1 MYRKTIMNISLLYSM
16 FLGDSPK
23 WYKQS
28 ILLFLLINPLLLI
41 TLNSAGLNGGFILGW
56 VILLQFIFTLALA
69 LKCYPLQPGGLLAI
83 EALIMDLSN
92 PYSMM
97 HEIEANIEVIL
108 LLIFMVAGIFFMKN
122 LMLTI
127 FTKLLL
133 NINSKVWLSLLYCFT
148 AAFLSAFL
156 DALTVTA
163 VLIGVTV
170 GFYRIYHLIIS
181 DKYFDDSSH
190 DIHNDSTVDSLKIEE
205 LEEFKSFLRQL
216 IMHGAVGTALGGV
229 CTIVGEPQNLLIAN
243 IADWDFIEFFLYM
256 APVTMPV
263 FVTGLIVCYCLE
275 KFKLAGFGSELPENI
290 RIIFSDYAKYEKEI
304 NKNDNKKKAELIVE
318 FCVLL
323 LLIFA
328 LAFHIAAVGIIGL
341 GVIILLT
348 SFKGITHEHYLGDAF
363 KEALP
368 FTALLCVF
376 FAIVSVIHE
385 QHLFTPVINYVLTY
399 SIESQT
405 SIFFIANGV
414 LSAIS
419 DNVFVATI
427 YINEVKALL
436 DAEQITREHF
446 NNLTIA
452 INTGTNIPSI
462 ATPNGQAAFLFLLTS
477 SLAPLINLSYF
488 RMVLLA
494 LPYTIVLT
502 IVALVSVY
510 LFI

>member
-1 MYRKTIMNISLLYSM
+1 M

-28 ILLFLLINPLLLI
+28 ILLFLFINPLLLI
-41 TLNSAGLNGGFILGW
+41 ALNSAGLNGGFILGW

-190 DIHNDSTVDSLKIEE
+190 DIHSDSTVDSLKIEE

-263 FVTGLIVCYCLE
+263 FVTGLIVCFCLE

-290 RIIFSDYAKYEKEI
+290 RIIFSDYAQYEKEI

-348 SFKGITHEHYLGDAF
+348 SFKGITHEHFLGDAF

-399 SIESQT
+399 SVESQT

>member
-1 MYRKTIMNISLLYSM
+1 MNISLMYSM
-16 FLGDSPK
+16 FLGDSPR
-23 WYKQS
+23 WYKQAILS
-28 ILLFLLINPLLLI
+28 FLIINPILLVV
-41 TLNSAGLNGGFILGW
+41 LNSLGLNGGFIMGW
-56 VILLQFIFTLALA
+56 IILLQFIFTLALA

-83 EALIMDLSN
+83 EALVMDLSN

-108 LLIFMVAGIFFMKN
+108 LLVFMVAGIFFMKN

-133 NINSKVWLSLLYCFT
+133 NVKSKVWLSLLYCFT

-181 DKYFDDSSH
+181 NKYFDDTAH
-190 DIHNDSTVDSLKIEE
+190 DIHNDASIDSLKVEE
-205 LEEFKSFLRQL
+205 LDEFKGFLRQL

-229 CTIVGEPQNLLIAN
+229 CTIVGEPQNLLIAK
-243 IADWDFIEFFLYM
+243 IAGWDFIEFFLYM

-263 FVTGLIVCYCLE
+263 FIAGLLTCFCLE
-275 KFKLAGFGSELPENI
+275 RFKLAGFGSELPENI
-290 RIIFSDYAKYEKEI
+290 RTIFSEYALYENETS
-304 NKNDNKKKAELIVE
+304 KNDDKKKAELAVE
-318 FCVLL
+318 LFVLV

-328 LAFHIAAVGIIGL
+328 LAFHIAEVGIIGL

-376 FAIVSVIHE
+376 FAVVSVIHE
-385 QHLFTPVINYVLTY
+385 QHLFTPVIEYIVDPNVFNE
-399 SIESQT
+399 SSQT
-405 SIFFIANGV
+405 IIFFLANGA

-427 YINEVKALL
+427 YINEVKNLL
-436 DAEQITREHF
+436 DAGEISLEHF

-488 RMVLLA
+488 RMVLMA

-502 IVALVSVY
+502 IVALISVY

>member
-1 MYRKTIMNISLLYSM
+1 MNISLMYSM
-16 FLGDSPK
+16 FLGDSPR
-23 WYKQS
+23 WYKQAILS
-28 ILLFLLINPLLLI
+28 FLIINPILLIV
-41 TLNSAGLNGGFILGW
+41 LNSLGLNGGFIMGW
-56 VILLQFIFTLALA
+56 IILLQFIFTLALA

-83 EALIMDLSN
+83 EALVMDLSN

-108 LLIFMVAGIFFMKN
+108 LLVFMVAGIFFMKN

-133 NINSKVWLSLLYCFT
+133 NVKSKVWLSLLYCFT

-181 DKYFDDSSH
+181 NKYFDDTAH
-190 DIHNDSTVDSLKIEE
+190 DIHNDASIDSLKVEE
-205 LEEFKSFLRQL
+205 LDEFKGFLRQL

-229 CTIVGEPQNLLIAN
+229 CTIVGEPQNLLIAK
-243 IADWDFIEFFLYM
+243 IAGWDFIEFFLYM

-263 FVTGLIVCYCLE
+263 FIAGLLTCFCLE
-275 KFKLAGFGSELPENI
+275 RFKLAGFGSELPENI
-290 RIIFSDYAKYEKEI
+290 RTIFSEYALYENETS
-304 NKNDNKKKAELIVE
+304 KNDDKKKAELAVE
-318 FCVLL
+318 LFVLV

-328 LAFHIAAVGIIGL
+328 LAFHIAEVGIIGL

-376 FAIVSVIHE
+376 FAVVSVIHE
-385 QHLFTPVINYVLTY
+385 QHLFTPVIEYIVDPNVFNE
-399 SIESQT
+399 SSQT
-405 SIFFIANGV
+405 IIFFLANGA

-427 YINEVKALL
+427 YINEVKNLL
-436 DAEQITREHF
+436 DAGEISLEHF

-488 RMVLLA
+488 RMVLMA

-502 IVALVSVY
+502 IVALISVY

>member
-1 MYRKTIMNISLLYSM
+1 MYSM
-16 FLGDSPK
+16 FLGDSPR
-23 WYKQS
+23 WYKQAILS
-28 ILLFLLINPLLLI
+28 FLIINPILLMV
-41 TLNSAGLNGGFILGW
+41 LNSLGLNGGFILGW

-83 EALIMDLSN
+83 EALVMDLSN

-97 HEIEANIEVIL
+97 HEIEVNIEVIL
-108 LLIFMVAGIFFMKN
+108 LLVFMVAGIFFMKN

-133 NINSKVWLSLLYCFT
+133 NVKSKVWLSLLYCFT

-181 DKYFDDSSH
+181 DKYFGDTNH
-190 DIHNDSTVDSLKIEE
+190 DIYNDTSIDSLKVEE
-205 LEEFKSFLRQL
+205 LDDFKGFLRQL

-229 CTIVGEPQNLLIAN
+229 CTIVGEPQNLLIAK
-243 IADWDFIEFFLYM
+243 IAGWDFIEFFLYM

-263 FVTGLIVCYCLE
+263 FIAGLLTCFCLE
-275 KFKLAGFGSELPENI
+275 RFKLAGFGSELPGNI
-290 RIIFSDYAKYEKEI
+290 RTIFAEYALYENETS
-304 NKNDNKKKAELIVE
+304 KNDDKKKAELAVE
-318 FCVLL
+318 FFVLV

-328 LAFHIAAVGIIGL
+328 LAFHIAEVGIIGL

-385 QHLFTPVINYVLTY
+385 QHLFTPVIEYIVDPNVFNE
-399 SIESQT
+399 SSQT
-405 SIFFIANGV
+405 IIFFLANGA

-427 YINEVKALL
+427 YINEVKNLL
-436 DAEQITREHF
+436 DVGEISLEHF

-488 RMVLLA
+488 RMVLMA

-502 IVALVSVY
+502 IVALISVY

>member
-1 MYRKTIMNISLLYSM
+1 MNISLMYSM
-16 FLGDSPK
+16 FLGDSPR
-23 WYKQS
+23 WYKQAILGFLIINP
-28 ILLFLLINPLLLI
+28 ILLFV
-41 TLNSAGLNGGFILGW
+41 LNSLGLNGGFVLGW

-83 EALIMDLSN
+83 EALVMDLSN

-108 LLIFMVAGIFFMKN
+108 LLVFMVAGIFFMKN

-133 NINSKVWLSLLYCFT
+133 NVKSKVWLSLLYCFT

-181 DKYFDDSSH
+181 NKYFDDASH
-190 DIHNDSTVDSLKIEE
+190 DIYDNSSVNVQRIEE
-205 LEEFKSFLRQL
+205 LEDFKGFLREL

-229 CTIVGEPQNLLIAN
+229 CTIVGEPQNLLIAK
-243 IADWDFIEFFLYM
+243 IAGWDFMEFFLYM

-263 FVTGLIVCYCLE
+263 FVAGLILCFFLE
-275 KFKLAGFGSELPENI
+275 RFKLAGFGSELPDNI
-290 RIIFSDYAKYEKEI
+290 RAIFLEYASYE
-304 NKNDNKKKAELIVE
+304 NKKNEHDSKMKAELAIELFVL
-318 FCVLL
+318 VLL
-323 LLIFA
+323 ILA
-328 LAFHIAAVGIIGL
+328 LAFHIAEVGIIGL

-376 FAIVSVIHE
+376 FAVVSVIHE
-385 QHLFTPVINYVLTY
+385 QHLFTPIIDYIVDPTVFSDDT
-399 SIESQT
+399 QT
-405 SIFFIANGV
+405 IIFFLANGV

-436 DAEQITREHF
+436 DAGTISLEHF

-477 SLAPLINLSYF
+477 SLAPLINLSYL
-488 RMVLLA
+488 RMVLMA

-502 IVALVSVY
+502 IVALISVN

>member
-1 MYRKTIMNISLLYSM
+1 MNISLMYSM
-16 FLGDSPK
+16 FLGDSPR
-23 WYKQS
+23 WYKQAILS
-28 ILLFLLINPLLLI
+28 FLIINPILLMV
-41 TLNSAGLNGGFILGW
+41 LNSLGLNGGFILGW

-83 EALIMDLSN
+83 EALVMDLSN

-108 LLIFMVAGIFFMKN
+108 LLVFMVAGIFFMKN

-133 NINSKVWLSLLYCFT
+133 NVKSKVWLSLLYCFT

-181 DKYFDDSSH
+181 DKYFGDTDH
-190 DIHNDSTVDSLKIEE
+190 DIYNDTSIDSLKVEE
-205 LEEFKSFLRQL
+205 LDDFKGFLRQL

-229 CTIVGEPQNLLIAN
+229 CTIVGEPQNLLIAK

-263 FVTGLIVCYCLE
+263 FIVGLLTCFCLE
-275 KFKLAGFGSELPENI
+275 RFKLAGFGSELPGNI
-290 RIIFSDYAKYEKEI
+290 RTIFAEYALYENETS
-304 NKNDNKKKAELIVE
+304 KNDDKKKAELAVE
-318 FCVLL
+318 FFVLV

-328 LAFHIAAVGIIGL
+328 LAFHIAEVGIIGL

-385 QHLFTPVINYVLTY
+385 QHLFTPVIEYIVDPNVFNE
-399 SIESQT
+399 SSQT
-405 SIFFIANGV
+405 IIFFLANGA

-427 YINEVKALL
+427 YINEVKNLL
-436 DAEQITREHF
+436 DVGEISLEHF

-488 RMVLLA
+488 RMVLMA

-502 IVALVSVY
+502 IVALISVY

>member
-1 MYRKTIMNISLLYSM
+1 MYSM
-16 FLGDSPK
+16 FLGDSPR
-23 WYKQS
+23 WYKQAILGFLIINP
-28 ILLFLLINPLLLI
+28 ILLFV
-41 TLNSAGLNGGFILGW
+41 LNSLGLNGGFVLGW

-83 EALIMDLSN
+83 EALVMDLSN

-108 LLIFMVAGIFFMKN
+108 LLVFMVAGIFFMKN

-133 NINSKVWLSLLYCFT
+133 NVKSKVWLSLLYCFT

-181 DKYFDDSSH
+181 NKYFDDASH
-190 DIHNDSTVDSLKIEE
+190 DIYDNSSVNVQRIEE
-205 LEEFKSFLRQL
+205 LEDFKGFLREL

-229 CTIVGEPQNLLIAN
+229 CTIVGEPQNLLIAK
-243 IADWDFIEFFLYM
+243 IAGWDFMEFFLYM

-263 FVTGLIVCYCLE
+263 FVAGLILCFCLE
-275 KFKLAGFGSELPENI
+275 RFKLAGFGSELPDNI
-290 RIIFSDYAKYEKEI
+290 RAIFLEYASYE
-304 NKNDNKKKAELIVE
+304 NKKNEHDSKMKAELAIELFVL
-318 FCVLL
+318 VLL
-323 LLIFA
+323 ILA
-328 LAFHIAAVGIIGL
+328 LAFHIAEVGIIGL

-376 FAIVSVIHE
+376 FAVVSVIHE
-385 QHLFTPVINYVLTY
+385 QHLFTPIIDYIVDPTVFSDDT
-399 SIESQT
+399 QT
-405 SIFFIANGV
+405 IIFFLANGV

-436 DAEQITREHF
+436 DAGTISLEHF

-477 SLAPLINLSYF
+477 SLAPLINLSYL
-488 RMVLLA
+488 RMVLMA
-494 LPYTIVLT
+494 LPYTVVLT
-502 IVALVSVY
+502 IVALISVN

>member
-1 MYRKTIMNISLLYSM
+1 MYSM
-16 FLGDSPK
+16 FLGDSPR
-23 WYKQS
+23 WYKQAILS
-28 ILLFLLINPLLLI
+28 FLIINPILLVV
-41 TLNSAGLNGGFILGW
+41 LNSLGLNGGFIMGW
-56 VILLQFIFTLALA
+56 IILLQFIFTLALA

-83 EALIMDLSN
+83 EALVMDLSN

-108 LLIFMVAGIFFMKN
+108 LLVFMVAGIFFMKN

-133 NINSKVWLSLLYCFT
+133 NVKSKVWLSLLYCFT

-181 DKYFDDSSH
+181 NKYFDDTAH
-190 DIHNDSTVDSLKIEE
+190 DIHNDASIDSLKVEE
-205 LEEFKSFLRQL
+205 LDDFKGFLRQL

-229 CTIVGEPQNLLIAN
+229 CTIVGEPQNLLIAK
-243 IADWDFIEFFLYM
+243 IAGWDFIEFFLYM

-263 FVTGLIVCYCLE
+263 FIAGLLTCFCLE
-275 KFKLAGFGSELPENI
+275 RFKLAGFGSELPENI
-290 RIIFSDYAKYEKEI
+290 RTIFSEYALYENETS
-304 NKNDNKKKAELIVE
+304 KNDDKKKAELAVE
-318 FCVLL
+318 LFVLV

-328 LAFHIAAVGIIGL
+328 LAFHIAEVGIIGL

-376 FAIVSVIHE
+376 FAVVSVIHE
-385 QHLFTPVINYVLTY
+385 QHLFTPVIEYIVDPNVFNE
-399 SIESQT
+399 SSQT
-405 SIFFIANGV
+405 ITFFLANGA

-427 YINEVKALL
+427 YINEVKNLL
-436 DAEQITREHF
+436 DAGEISLEHF

-488 RMVLLA
+488 RMVLMA

-502 IVALVSVY
+502 IVALISVY

>member
-1 MYRKTIMNISLLYSM
+1 MNISLMYSM
-16 FLGDSPK
+16 FLGDSPR
-23 WYKQS
+23 WYKQAILS
-28 ILLFLLINPLLLI
+28 FLLLNPILLMV
-41 TLNSAGLNGGFILGW
+41 LNSLGLNGGFIMGW

-83 EALIMDLSN
+83 EALVMDLSN

-108 LLIFMVAGIFFMKN
+108 LLVFMVAGIFFMKN

-133 NINSKVWLSLLYCFT
+133 NVKSKIWLSLLYCFT

-181 DKYFDDSSH
+181 DKYFGDTNH
-190 DIHNDSTVDSLKIEE
+190 DIYNDTSIDSLKVEE
-205 LEEFKSFLRQL
+205 LDDFKGFLRQL

-229 CTIVGEPQNLLIAN
+229 CTIVGEPQNLLIAK
-243 IADWDFIEFFLYM
+243 IAGWDFIEFFIYM

-263 FVTGLIVCYCLE
+263 FIAGLLTCFCLE
-275 KFKLAGFGSELPENI
+275 RFKLAGFGSELPENI
-290 RIIFSDYAKYEKEI
+290 RTIFAEYALYENETS
-304 NKNDNKKKAELIVE
+304 KNDDKKKAELAVE
-318 FCVLL
+318 LFVLV

-328 LAFHIAAVGIIGL
+328 LAFHIAEVGIIGL

-385 QHLFTPVINYVLTY
+385 QHLFTPVIEYIVDPNVFNE
-399 SIESQT
+399 SSQT
-405 SIFFIANGV
+405 IIFFLANGA

-427 YINEVKALL
+427 YINEVKNLL
-436 DAEQITREHF
+436 DAGEITLEHF

-488 RMVLLA
+488 RMVLMA

-502 IVALVSVY
+502 IVALISVY

>member
-1 MYRKTIMNISLLYSM
+1 MNISLMYSM
-16 FLGDSPK
+16 FLGDSPR
-23 WYKQS
+23 WYKQA
-28 ILLFLLINPLLLI
+28 ILGFLVINPILLI
-41 TLNSAGLNGGFILGW
+41 TLNSLGLNGGFIMGW
-56 VILLQFIFTLALA
+56 IILLQFIFTLALA

-83 EALIMDLSN
+83 EALVMDLSN

-108 LLIFMVAGIFFMKN
+108 LLVFMVAGIFFMKN

-133 NINSKVWLSLLYCFT
+133 NVKSKVWLSLLYCFT

-181 DKYFDDSSH
+181 NKYFDDTAH
-190 DIHNDSTVDSLKIEE
+190 DIHNDASIDSLKVEE
-205 LEEFKSFLRQL
+205 LDDFKGFLRQL

-229 CTIVGEPQNLLIAN
+229 CTIVGEPQNLLIAK
-243 IADWDFIEFFLYM
+243 IAGWDFIEFFLYM

-263 FVTGLIVCYCLE
+263 FIAGLLTCFCLE
-275 KFKLAGFGSELPENI
+275 RFKLAGFGSELPENI
-290 RIIFSDYAKYEKEI
+290 RTIFSEYALYENETS
-304 NKNDNKKKAELIVE
+304 KNDDKKKAELAVE
-318 FCVLL
+318 LFVLV

-328 LAFHIAAVGIIGL
+328 LAFHIAEVGIIGL

-376 FAIVSVIHE
+376 FAVVSVIHE
-385 QHLFTPVINYVLTY
+385 QHLFTPVIEYIVDPNVFNE
-399 SIESQT
+399 SSQT
-405 SIFFIANGV
+405 IIFFLANGA

-427 YINEVKALL
+427 YINEVKNLL
-436 DAEQITREHF
+436 DAGEISLEHF

-488 RMVLLA
+488 RMVLMA

-502 IVALVSVY
+502 IVALISVY

>member
-1 MYRKTIMNISLLYSM
+1 MNISLMYSM
-16 FLGDSPK
+16 FLGDSPR
-23 WYKQS
+23 WYKQAILGFLIINP
-28 ILLFLLINPLLLI
+28 ILLFV
-41 TLNSAGLNGGFILGW
+41 LNSLGLNGGFVLGW

-83 EALIMDLSN
+83 EALVMDLSN

-108 LLIFMVAGIFFMKN
+108 LLVFMVAGIFFMKN

-133 NINSKVWLSLLYCFT
+133 NVKSKVWLSLLYCFT

-181 DKYFDDSSH
+181 NKYFDDASH
-190 DIHNDSTVDSLKIEE
+190 DIYDNSSVSVQRIEE
-205 LEEFKSFLRQL
+205 LEDFKGFLREL

-229 CTIVGEPQNLLIAN
+229 CTIVGEPQNLLIAK
-243 IADWDFIEFFLYM
+243 IAGWDFMEFFLYM

-263 FVTGLIVCYCLE
+263 FVAGLILCFCLE
-275 KFKLAGFGSELPENI
+275 RFKLAGFGSELPDNI
-290 RIIFSDYAKYEKEI
+290 RSIFLEYASYE
-304 NKNDNKKKAELIVE
+304 NKKNEHDSKMKAELAIELFVL
-318 FCVLL
+318 VLL
-323 LLIFA
+323 ILA
-328 LAFHIAAVGIIGL
+328 LAFHIAEVGIIGL

-376 FAIVSVIHE
+376 FAVVSVIHE
-385 QHLFTPVINYVLTY
+385 QHLFSPIIDYIVDPTVFSDDT
-399 SIESQT
+399 QT
-405 SIFFIANGV
+405 IIFFLANGV

-436 DAEQITREHF
+436 DAGTISLEHF

-477 SLAPLINLSYF
+477 SLAPLINLSYL
-488 RMVLLA
+488 RMVLMA

-502 IVALVSVY
+502 IVALISVN

>member
-1 MYRKTIMNISLLYSM
+1 MNISLMYSM
-16 FLGDSPK
+16 FLGDSPR
-23 WYKQS
+23 WYKQAILGFLIINP
-28 ILLFLLINPLLLI
+28 ILLFV
-41 TLNSAGLNGGFILGW
+41 LNSLGLNGGFVLGW

-83 EALIMDLSN
+83 EALVMDLSN

-108 LLIFMVAGIFFMKN
+108 LLVFMVAGIFFMKN

-133 NINSKVWLSLLYCFT
+133 NVKSKVWLSLLYCFT

-181 DKYFDDSSH
+181 NKYFDDASH
-190 DIHNDSTVDSLKIEE
+190 DIYDNSSVNVQRIEE
-205 LEEFKSFLRQL
+205 LEDFKGFLREL

-229 CTIVGEPQNLLIAN
+229 CTIVGEPQNLLIAK
-243 IADWDFIEFFLYM
+243 IAGWNFMEFFLYM

-263 FVTGLIVCYCLE
+263 FVAGLILCFCLE
-275 KFKLAGFGSELPENI
+275 RFKLAGFGSELPDNI
-290 RIIFSDYAKYEKEI
+290 RAIFLEYASYE
-304 NKNDNKKKAELIVE
+304 NKKNEHDSKMKAELAIELFVL
-318 FCVLL
+318 VLL
-323 LLIFA
+323 ILA
-328 LAFHIAAVGIIGL
+328 LAFHIAEVGIIGL

-376 FAIVSVIHE
+376 FAVVSVIHE
-385 QHLFTPVINYVLTY
+385 QHLFSPIIDYIVDPTVFSDDT
-399 SIESQT
+399 QT
-405 SIFFIANGV
+405 IIFFLANGV

-436 DAEQITREHF
+436 DAGTISLEHF

-477 SLAPLINLSYF
+477 SLAPLINLSYL
-488 RMVLLA
+488 RMVLMA

-502 IVALVSVY
+502 IVALISVN

>member
-1 MYRKTIMNISLLYSM
+1 MYSM
-16 FLGDSPK
+16 FLGDSPR
-23 WYKQS
+23 WYKQAILS
-28 ILLFLLINPLLLI
+28 FLIINPILLVV
-41 TLNSAGLNGGFILGW
+41 LNSLGLNGGFIMGW
-56 VILLQFIFTLALA
+56 IILLQFIFTLALA

-83 EALIMDLSN
+83 EALVMDLSN

-108 LLIFMVAGIFFMKN
+108 LLVFMVAGIFFMKN

-133 NINSKVWLSLLYCFT
+133 NVKSKVWLSLLYCFT

-181 DKYFDDSSH
+181 NKYFDDTAH
-190 DIHNDSTVDSLKIEE
+190 DIHNDASIDSLKVEE
-205 LEEFKSFLRQL
+205 LDDFKGFLRQL

-229 CTIVGEPQNLLIAN
+229 CTIVGEPQNLLIAK
-243 IADWDFIEFFLYM
+243 IAGWDFIEFFLYM

-263 FVTGLIVCYCLE
+263 FIAGLLTCFCLE
-275 KFKLAGFGSELPENI
+275 RFKLAGFGSELPENI
-290 RIIFSDYAKYEKEI
+290 RTIFSEYALYENETS
-304 NKNDNKKKAELIVE
+304 KNDDKKKAELAVE
-318 FCVLL
+318 LFVLVLL
-323 LLIFA
+323 ILA
-328 LAFHIAAVGIIGL
+328 LAFHIAEVGIIGL

-376 FAIVSVIHE
+376 FAVVSVIHE
-385 QHLFTPVINYVLTY
+385 QHLFTPVIEYIVDPNVFNE
-399 SIESQT
+399 SSQT
-405 SIFFIANGV
+405 IIFFLANGA

-427 YINEVKALL
+427 YINEVKNLL
-436 DAEQITREHF
+436 DAGEISLEHF

-488 RMVLLA
+488 RMVLMA

-502 IVALVSVY
+502 IVALISVY

>member
-1 MYRKTIMNISLLYSM
+1 MYSM
-16 FLGDSPK
+16 FLGDSPR
-23 WYKQS
+23 WYKQAILS
-28 ILLFLLINPLLLI
+28 FLILNPILLMV
-41 TLNSAGLNGGFILGW
+41 LNSLGLNGGFILGW

-83 EALIMDLSN
+83 EALVMDLSN

-108 LLIFMVAGIFFMKN
+108 LLVFMVAGIFFMKN

-133 NINSKVWLSLLYCFT
+133 NVKSKVWLSLLYCFT

-181 DKYFDDSSH
+181 DKYFGDTNH
-190 DIHNDSTVDSLKIEE
+190 DIYNDTSIDSLKVEE
-205 LEEFKSFLRQL
+205 LDDFKGFLRQL

-229 CTIVGEPQNLLIAN
+229 CTIVGEPQNLLIAK
-243 IADWDFIEFFLYM
+243 IAGWDFIEFFLYM

-263 FVTGLIVCYCLE
+263 FIAGLLTCFCLE
-275 KFKLAGFGSELPENI
+275 RFKLAGFGSELPGNI
-290 RIIFSDYAKYEKEI
+290 RTIFAEYALYENETS
-304 NKNDNKKKAELIVE
+304 KNDDKKKAELAVE
-318 FCVLL
+318 FFVLV

-328 LAFHIAAVGIIGL
+328 LAFHIAEVGIIGL

-385 QHLFTPVINYVLTY
+385 QHLFTPVIEYIVDPNVFNE
-399 SIESQT
+399 SSQT
-405 SIFFIANGV
+405 IIFFLANGA

-427 YINEVKALL
+427 YINEVKNLL
-436 DAEQITREHF
+436 DAGEISLEHF

-488 RMVLLA
+488 RMVLMA

-502 IVALVSVY
+502 IVALISVY

>member
-1 MYRKTIMNISLLYSM
+1 MYSM
-16 FLGDSPK
+16 FLGDSPR
-23 WYKQS
+23 WYKQAILS
-28 ILLFLLINPLLLI
+28 FLIINPILLVV
-41 TLNSAGLNGGFILGW
+41 LNSLGLNGGFIMGW
-56 VILLQFIFTLALA
+56 IILLQFIFTLALA

-83 EALIMDLSN
+83 EALVMDLSN

-108 LLIFMVAGIFFMKN
+108 LLVFMVAGIFFMKN

-133 NINSKVWLSLLYCFT
+133 NVKSKVWLSLLYCFT

-181 DKYFDDSSH
+181 NKYFDDTAH
-190 DIHNDSTVDSLKIEE
+190 DIHNDASIDSLKVEE
-205 LEEFKSFLRQL
+205 LDDFKGFLRQL

-229 CTIVGEPQNLLIAN
+229 CTIVGEPQNLLIAK
-243 IADWDFIEFFLYM
+243 IAGWDFIEFFLYM

-263 FVTGLIVCYCLE
+263 FITGLLTCFCLE
-275 KFKLAGFGSELPENI
+275 RFKLAGFGSELPENI
-290 RIIFSDYAKYEKEI
+290 RTIFSEYALYENETS
-304 NKNDNKKKAELIVE
+304 KNDDKKKAELAVE
-318 FCVLL
+318 LFVLV

-328 LAFHIAAVGIIGL
+328 LAFHIAEVGIIGL

-376 FAIVSVIHE
+376 FAVVSVIHE
-385 QHLFTPVINYVLTY
+385 QHLFTPVIEYIVDPNVFN
-399 SIESQT
+399 ENSQT
-405 SIFFIANGV
+405 IIFFLANGA

-427 YINEVKALL
+427 YINEVKNLL
-436 DAEQITREHF
+436 DAGEISLEHF

-488 RMVLLA
+488 RMVLMA

-502 IVALVSVY
+502 IVALISVY

>member
-1 MYRKTIMNISLLYSM
+1 MNISLMYSM
-16 FLGDSPK
+16 FLGDSPR
-23 WYKQS
+23 WYKQAILS
-28 ILLFLLINPLLLI
+28 FLIINPILLMV
-41 TLNSAGLNGGFILGW
+41 LNSLGLNGGFILGW

-83 EALIMDLSN
+83 EALVMDLSN

-108 LLIFMVAGIFFMKN
+108 LLVFMVAGIFFMKN

-133 NINSKVWLSLLYCFT
+133 NVKSKVWLSLLYCFT

-181 DKYFDDSSH
+181 DKYFGDTNH
-190 DIHNDSTVDSLKIEE
+190 DIYNDTSIDSLKVKE
-205 LEEFKSFLRQL
+205 LDDFKGFLRQL

-229 CTIVGEPQNLLIAN
+229 CTIVGEPQNLLIAK

-263 FVTGLIVCYCLE
+263 FIVGLLTCFCLE
-275 KFKLAGFGSELPENI
+275 RFKLAGFGSELPGNI
-290 RIIFSDYAKYEKEI
+290 RTIFAEYALYENETS
-304 NKNDNKKKAELIVE
+304 KNDDKKKAELAVE
-318 FCVLL
+318 FFVLV

-328 LAFHIAAVGIIGL
+328 LAFHIAEVGIIGL

-385 QHLFTPVINYVLTY
+385 QHLFTPVIEYIVDPNVFNE
-399 SIESQT
+399 SSQT
-405 SIFFIANGV
+405 IIFFLANGA

-427 YINEVKALL
+427 YINEVKNLL
-436 DAEQITREHF
+436 DVGEISLEHF

-488 RMVLLA
+488 RMVLMA

-502 IVALVSVY
+502 IVALISVY

>member
-1 MYRKTIMNISLLYSM
+1 MNISLMYSM
-16 FLGDSPK
+16 FLGDSPR
-23 WYKQS
+23 WYKQA
-28 ILLFLLINPLLLI
+28 ILSFLIINPILLI
-41 TLNSAGLNGGFILGW
+41 TLNSLGLNGGFIMGW
-56 VILLQFIFTLALA
+56 IILLQFIFTLALA

-83 EALIMDLSN
+83 EALVMDLSN

-108 LLIFMVAGIFFMKN
+108 LLVFMVAGIFFMKN

-133 NINSKVWLSLLYCFT
+133 NVKSKVWLSLLYCFT

-181 DKYFDDSSH
+181 NKYFDDTAH
-190 DIHNDSTVDSLKIEE
+190 DIHNDASIDSLKVEE
-205 LEEFKSFLRQL
+205 LDDFKGFLRQL

-229 CTIVGEPQNLLIAN
+229 CTIVGEPQNLLIAK
-243 IADWDFIEFFLYM
+243 IAGWDFIEFFLYM

-263 FVTGLIVCYCLE
+263 FIAGLLTCFCLE
-275 KFKLAGFGSELPENI
+275 RFKLAGFGSELPENI
-290 RIIFSDYAKYEKEI
+290 RTIFSEYALYENETS
-304 NKNDNKKKAELIVE
+304 KNDDKKKAELAVE
-318 FCVLL
+318 LFVLV

-328 LAFHIAAVGIIGL
+328 LAFHIAEVGIIGL

-376 FAIVSVIHE
+376 FAVVSVIHE
-385 QHLFTPVINYVLTY
+385 QHLFTPVIEYIVDPNVFN
-399 SIESQT
+399 ENSQT
-405 SIFFIANGV
+405 IIFFLANGA

-427 YINEVKALL
+427 YINEVKNLL
-436 DAEQITREHF
+436 DAGEISLEHF

-488 RMVLLA
+488 RMVLMA

-502 IVALVSVY
+502 IVALISVY

>member
-1 MYRKTIMNISLLYSM
+1 MNISLMYSM
-16 FLGDSPK
+16 FLGDSPR
-23 WYKQS
+23 WYKQAILGFLIINP
-28 ILLFLLINPLLLI
+28 ILLFV
-41 TLNSAGLNGGFILGW
+41 LNSLGLNGGFVLGW

-83 EALIMDLSN
+83 EALVMDLSN

-108 LLIFMVAGIFFMKN
+108 LLVFMVAGIFFMKN

-133 NINSKVWLSLLYCFT
+133 NVKSKVWLSLLYCFT

-181 DKYFDDSSH
+181 NKYFDDASH
-190 DIHNDSTVDSLKIEE
+190 DIYDNSSVSVQRIEE
-205 LEEFKSFLRQL
+205 LEDFKGFLREL

-229 CTIVGEPQNLLIAN
+229 CTIVGEPQNLLIAK
-243 IADWDFIEFFLYM
+243 IAGWNFMEFFLYM

-263 FVTGLIVCYCLE
+263 FVAGLILCFCLE
-275 KFKLAGFGSELPENI
+275 RFKLAGFGSELPDNI
-290 RIIFSDYAKYEKEI
+290 RAIFLEYASYE
-304 NKNDNKKKAELIVE
+304 NKKNEHDSKMKAELAIELFVL
-318 FCVLL
+318 VLL
-323 LLIFA
+323 ILA
-328 LAFHIAAVGIIGL
+328 LAFHIAEVGIIGL

-376 FAIVSVIHE
+376 FAVVSVIHE
-385 QHLFTPVINYVLTY
+385 QHLFTPIIDYIVDPTVFSDDT
-399 SIESQT
+399 QT
-405 SIFFIANGV
+405 IIFFLANGV

-436 DAEQITREHF
+436 DAGTISLEHF

-477 SLAPLINLSYF
+477 SLAPLINLSYL
-488 RMVLLA
+488 RMVLMA

-502 IVALVSVY
+502 IVALISVN

>member
-1 MYRKTIMNISLLYSM
+1 MNISLMYSM
-16 FLGDSPK
+16 FLGDSPR
-23 WYKQS
+23 WYKQAILS
-28 ILLFLLINPLLLI
+28 FLIINPILLVV
-41 TLNSAGLNGGFILGW
+41 LNSLGLNGGFIMGRI
-56 VILLQFIFTLALA
+56 ILLQFIFTLALA

-83 EALIMDLSN
+83 EALVMDLSN

-108 LLIFMVAGIFFMKN
+108 LLVFMVAGIFFMKN

-133 NINSKVWLSLLYCFT
+133 NVKSKVWLSLLYCFT

-181 DKYFDDSSH
+181 NKYFDDTAH
-190 DIHNDSTVDSLKIEE
+190 DIHNDASIDSLKVEE
-205 LEEFKSFLRQL
+205 LDDFKGFLRQL

-229 CTIVGEPQNLLIAN
+229 CTIVGEPQNLLIAK
-243 IADWDFIEFFLYM
+243 IAGWDFIEFFLYM

-263 FVTGLIVCYCLE
+263 FIAGLLTCFCLE
-275 KFKLAGFGSELPENI
+275 RFKLAGFGSELPENI
-290 RIIFSDYAKYEKEI
+290 RTIFSEYALYENETS
-304 NKNDNKKKAELIVE
+304 KNDDKKKAELAVE
-318 FCVLL
+318 LFVLV

-328 LAFHIAAVGIIGL
+328 LAFHIAEVGIIGL

-376 FAIVSVIHE
+376 FAVVSVIHE
-385 QHLFTPVINYVLTY
+385 QHLFTPVIEYIVDPNVFNE
-399 SIESQT
+399 SSQT
-405 SIFFIANGV
+405 IIFFLANGA

-427 YINEVKALL
+427 YINEVKNLL
-436 DAEQITREHF
+436 DAGEISLEHF

-488 RMVLLA
+488 RMVLMA

-502 IVALVSVY
+502 IVALISVY

>member
-1 MYRKTIMNISLLYSM
+1 MYSM
-16 FLGDSPK
+16 FLGDSPR
-23 WYKQS
+23 WYKQAILS
-28 ILLFLLINPLLLI
+28 FLIINPILLVV
-41 TLNSAGLNGGFILGW
+41 LNSLGLNGGFIMGW
-56 VILLQFIFTLALA
+56 IILLQFIFTLALA

-83 EALIMDLSN
+83 EALVMDLSN

-108 LLIFMVAGIFFMKN
+108 LLVFMVAGIFFMKN

-133 NINSKVWLSLLYCFT
+133 NVKSKVWLSLLYCFT

-181 DKYFDDSSH
+181 NKYFDDTAH
-190 DIHNDSTVDSLKIEE
+190 DIHNDASIDSLKVEE
-205 LEEFKSFLRQL
+205 LDDFKGFLRQL

-229 CTIVGEPQNLLIAN
+229 CTIVGEPQNLLIAK
-243 IADWDFIEFFLYM
+243 IAGWDFIEFFLYM

-263 FVTGLIVCYCLE
+263 FIAGLLTCFCLE
-275 KFKLAGFGSELPENI
+275 RFKLAGFGSELPENI
-290 RIIFSDYAKYEKEI
+290 RTIFSEYALYENETS
-304 NKNDNKKKAELIVE
+304 KNDDKKKAELAVE
-318 FCVLL
+318 LFVLV

-328 LAFHIAAVGIIGL
+328 LAFHIAEVGIIGL

-376 FAIVSVIHE
+376 FAVVSVIHE
-385 QHLFTPVINYVLTY
+385 QHLFTPVIEYIVDPNVFNE
-399 SIESQT
+399 SSQT
-405 SIFFIANGV
+405 IIFFLANGA

-427 YINEVKALL
+427 YINEVKNLL
-436 DAEQITREHF
+436 DAGEISLEHF

-488 RMVLLA
+488 RMVLMA
-494 LPYTIVLT
+494 LPYTIILT
-502 IVALVSVY
+502 IVALISVY

>member
-1 MYRKTIMNISLLYSM
+1 M

-28 ILLFLLINPLLLI
+28 ILLFLFINPLLLI
-41 TLNSAGLNGGFILGW
+41 ALNNAGLNGGFILGW

-190 DIHNDSTVDSLKIEE
+190 DIHNDLTVDSLKIEE

-263 FVTGLIVCYCLE
+263 FVTGLIVCFCLE

-290 RIIFSDYAKYEKEI
+290 RIIFSDYAQYEKEI

-399 SIESQT
+399 SVESQT

>member
-28 ILLFLLINPLLLI
+28 ILLFLFINPLLLI
-41 TLNSAGLNGGFILGW
+41 ALNNAGLNGGFILGW

-190 DIHNDSTVDSLKIEE
+190 DIHSDSTVNSLKIEE

-263 FVTGLIVCYCLE
+263 FVTGLIVCFCLE

-290 RIIFSDYAKYEKEI
+290 RIIFSDYAQYEKEI

-399 SIESQT
+399 SVESQT